1 MRPDV
6 SVILPCY
13 RAARL
18 AAASAAR
25 LAAFLDRT
33 GLDWEIIVVDD
44 GGGDFPAAETMVADV
59 ARLVRLER
67 NHGKG
72 AAVGAGVAAAGGRV
86 RIYTDVDLPYDLP
99 LIPVIVS
106 LVLDRGFHMVIGDR
120 TLPDS
125 SYRADLSLA
134 RRLASGVFTQIV
146 GTLVTGGFFDTQCG
160 LKGMRGDVADELFR
174 LRRIDR
180 FAFDVE
186 LVYLALHHGLD
197 IKRIPVRLR
206 ANETSSV
213 RLLRDSTRGMFDVL
227 SIKYHQLRRHYVS
240 PRLSGMVR
248 GEFEELREAPR
259 PVADARSGRT
269 SA

>member
-1 MRPDV
+1 MAPDLSIV
-6 SVILPCY
+6 LPCY

-18 AAASAAR
+18 AGESVRR
-25 LAAFLDRT
+25 LHAFMETT
-33 GLDWEIIVVDD
+33 GIDWELIVVDD
-44 GGGDFPAAETMVADV
+44 GGGDFPSGDDAVGGVAS
-59 ARLVRLER
+59 LIRLER
-67 NHGKG
+67 NRGKG
-72 AAVGAGVAAAGGRV
+72 AAVSAGMTAARGRV
-86 RIYTDVDLPYDLP
+86 RVYTDVDLPYDLS

-106 LVLDRGFHMVIGDR
+106 LVLDRHFHLVVGDR

-125 SYRADLSLA
+125 SYRAELSLG

-197 IKRIPVRLR
+197 IKRIPVQLR
-206 ANETSSV
+206 ANATSSV
-213 RLLRDSTRGMFDVL
+213 RLFRDSARGMIDVL
-227 SIKYHQLRRHYVS
+227 SIKYHQLLGHYAS
-240 PRLSGMVR
+240 SRLASMVCAEF
-248 GEFEELREAPR
+248 GELKRASQVEGAST
-259 PVADARSGRT
+259 A
-269 SA
+269 

>member
-1 MRPDV
+1 MIPDV
-6 SVILPCY
+6 SIVLPCY

-18 AAASAAR
+18 ASESVQR
-25 LAAFLDRT
+25 MQAFMETT
-33 GLDWEIIVVDD
+33 GLDWELIVVDD
-44 GGGDFPAAETMVADV
+44 GGGDFPAGDATVDGIAS
-59 ARLVRLER
+59 LIRLER
-67 NHGKG
+67 NQGKG
-72 AAVGAGVAAAGGRV
+72 AAVGAGMAAARGRV
-86 RIYTDVDLPYDLP
+86 RVYTDVDLPYDLS

-106 LVLDRGFHMVIGDR
+106 LVLERRFHLVIGDR

-125 SYRADLSLA
+125 RYRAELSLG

-186 LVYLALHHGLD
+186 LVYLALHHRLD
-197 IKRIPVRLR
+197 IKRIPVQLR

-213 RLLRDSTRGMFDVL
+213 RLFRDSARGMSDVL
-227 SIKYHQLRRHYVS
+227 SIKYHQLRGRYAS
-240 PRLSGMVR
+240 PMLASMVR
-248 GEFEELREAPR
+248 QEFGDLERASRVESAH
-259 PVADARSGRT
+259 T
-269 SA
+269 S